1 MSHSPLLDRMDGKI
15 ALSSQVVRLDDGRRI
30 YRRRRMT
37 TSERVQDLLFRYV
50 LPAGAMLMLAICWVL
65 LFWIGAIVMR
75 VLRGE
80 GI

>member
-1 MSHSPLLDRMDGKI
+1 VNGKVT
-15 ALSSQVVRLDDGRRI
+15 LSSQVVRLDDGRPI
-30 YRRRRMT
+30 YRRRRAT

-65 LFWIGAIVMR
+65 LFWIGAAIER

>member
-1 MSHSPLLDRMDGKI
+1 VTPNGRI
-15 ALSSQVVRLDDGRRI
+15 TLSSQVVRLDDGRRI
-30 YRRRRMT
+30 YRRRRAT
-37 TSERVQDLLFRYV
+37 TGERVQDLLLRYV

-65 LFWIGAIVMR
+65 LFWIGATVER